1 MSKALIVLDVQ
12 RGLTSLRDVS
22 ATLDKIKSIVMAFEK
37 RSWPIVFIKH
47 VDEQDEQSSLYR
59 QKTENLEIV
68 LDTKQ
73 HPVFE
78 KSKPSAFSN
87 NELKK
92 WLLARQVDHVFIVG
106 FNMEYCCLF
115 TAITAEHEG
124 FQVTLIEDAAGTVN
138 TEDTYEMKGLD
149 IPDFIGSILNWSGCV
164 EVVYTN
170 ELMESDVWNSP
181 FNDVD

>member
-1 MSKALIVLDVQ
+1 MNKALIVLDVQ
-12 RGLTSLRDVS
+12 HGLTSLRDVS
-22 ATLDKIKSIVMAFEK
+22 ATLEKIESIITVFE
-37 RSWPIVFIKH
+37 RMNWPIVFIKH
-47 VDEQDEQSSLYR
+47 VDEQHEQSSLYR
-59 QKTENLEIV
+59 QKTENIEIV
-68 LDTKQ
+68 LDTRQ

-87 NELKK
+87 SELKK
-92 WLLARQVDHVFIVG
+92 WLLGQQVEHVCIVG

-164 EVVYTN
+164 EVVYTD
-170 ELMESDVWNSP
+170 EFMENVAVDSP
-181 FNDVD
+181 LKL